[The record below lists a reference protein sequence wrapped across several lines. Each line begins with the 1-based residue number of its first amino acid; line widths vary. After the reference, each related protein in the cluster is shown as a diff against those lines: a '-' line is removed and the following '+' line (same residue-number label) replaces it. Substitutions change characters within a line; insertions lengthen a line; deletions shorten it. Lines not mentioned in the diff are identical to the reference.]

1 MTLESVGIPTLLFA
15 HLAVK
20 LELLQ
25 PLGLDAIANVLGA
38 SAFGFGH
45 GAKMGER
52 GGGGRRQRKQ
62 DSNSNG
68 DRGRMNACTVVKRRK
83 EKRFGVWR
91 LAFCL
96 LGVDVL
102 FPSSISLT
110 VALHD

>member
-52 GGGGRRQRKQ
+52 GGGAKTEEAGQQQQRRQRANECLY
-62 DSNSNG
+62 SSE
-68 DRGRMNACTVVKRRK
+68 
-83 EKRFGVWR
+83 EKKGEEVWR
-91 LAFCL
+91 LAFGVL
-96 LGVDVL
+96 LVGR
-102 FPSSISLT
+102 
-110 VALHD
+110 